1 MAEEEKKEQEQKI
14 LLVASSPHLADPTTS
29 RRVMVEVLVGMVP
42 ATGWA
47 IYSFGCSAA
56 YILLSCIVAAVGT
69 EWIFNAV
76 RKKEQTIFD
85 CSVLVTAM
93 VLGLS
98 LPPSFPWWAAVLGTI
113 MAVAV
118 AKMIFG
124 GLGSNIFNPA
134 MVGRA
139 FLMACFGTMM
149 TTWTAPVYPM
159 NGCDSGCPTKEV
171 FPCDSGACCKETGES
186 CACKAAGK
194 SGCGGI
200 KAAVITQAT
209 PLALAKQVIK
219 DSHNPDKP
227 AEQKQ
232 KADTVNQMSR
242 DMFLGKKSGSLGET
256 SALLWLAGGLFLL
269 FRRTITWHIPVA
281 VLGSATA
288 ISALAWWMN
297 PQVYADPLVHLCGGG
312 LMMCAF
318 FIATDPVTCP
328 LSKSGRVVFGIGV
341 GSLIMLIRLKGGYPE
356 GVMYAVLLMNAIT
369 PLLDRWLRPIP
380 LGGRVKR

>member
-1 MAEEEKKEQEQKI
+1 MI
-14 LLVASSPHLADPTTS
+14 
-29 RRVMVEVLVGMVP
+29 EVLLCMVP
-42 ATGWA
+42 ATAWA

-93 VLGLS
+93 ILGLS

-113 MAVAV
+113 VAVAV

-149 TTWTAPVYPM
+149 TTWTAPSFQQTITVVD
-159 NGCDSGCPTKEV
+159 GSK
-171 FPCDSGACCKETGES
+171 ACCQSSAGGE

-194 SGCGGI
+194 PGCGGI

-209 PLALAKQVIK
+209 PLAVAKQAIK

-232 KADTVNQMSR
+232 KADAANRIVK
-242 DMFLGKKSGSLGET
+242 DMFLGTTSGSLGET
-256 SALLWLAGGLFLL
+256 SALAWLAGGVILL
-269 FRRTITWHIPVA
+269 FRRTITWHIPLA
-281 VLGSATA
+281 VLASAAAITA
-288 ISALAWWMN
+288 IAWWLN
-297 PQVYADPLVHLCGGG
+297 PQVYASPLVHLCGGG

-369 PLLDRWLRPIP
+369 PLLDRWLRPTP

>member
-1 MAEEEKKEQEQKI
+1 M
-14 LLVASSPHLADPTTS
+14 
-29 RRVMVEVLVGMVP
+29 
-42 ATGWA
+42 
-47 IYSFGCSAA
+47 
-56 YILLSCIVAAVGT
+56 AAVGT

-93 VLGLS
+93 ILGLS

-113 MAVAV
+113 VAVAV

-149 TTWTAPVYPM
+149 TTWTAPIYQQMVAAD
-159 NGCDSGCPTKEV
+159 GSK
-171 FPCDSGACCKETGES
+171 ACCQSASET

-194 SGCGGI
+194 AGCGDK
-200 KAAVITQAT
+200 KAAAMTQAT
-209 PLALAKQVIK
+209 PLALAKQAIK

-269 FRRTITWHIPVA
+269 FRRTITWHIPLA
-281 VLGSATA
+281 VLASAA
-288 ISALAWWMN
+288 GISALAWWMN
-297 PQVYADPLVHLCGGG
+297 PQVYADPLVHLSGGG

-328 LSKSGRVVFGIGV
+328 VSKSGRVVFGIGV

-369 PLLDRWLRPIP
+369 PLLDRWLRPTP

>member
-1 MAEEEKKEQEQKI
+1 
-14 LLVASSPHLADPTTS
+14 
-29 RRVMVEVLVGMVP
+29 
-42 ATGWA
+42 
-47 IYSFGCSAA
+47 
-56 YILLSCIVAAVGT
+56 
-69 EWIFNAV
+69 
-76 RKKEQTIFD
+76 
-85 CSVLVTAM
+85 
-93 VLGLS
+93 
-98 LPPSFPWWAAVLGTI
+98 
-113 MAVAV
+113 
-118 AKMIFG
+118 MIFG

-149 TTWTAPVYPM
+149 TTWTAPYFQQTM
-159 NGCDSGCPTKEV
+159 AADGSK
-171 FPCDSGACCKETGES
+171 ACCQSSAGGE

-194 SGCGGI
+194 AGCGGI
-200 KAAVITQAT
+200 KATAITQAT
-209 PLALAKQVIK
+209 PLAVAKQAIK

-227 AEQKQ
+227 VKQKQ

-281 VLGSATA
+281 VLGSAAA

-328 LSKSGRVVFGIGV
+328 LSKSGRLVFGIGV

-369 PLLDRWLRPIP
+369 PLLDRWLRPTP